1 MITLLLVDDE
11 PAVRQGLKMRLALE
25 PDMEIVGEADD
36 GAAAVQQVEAFHPG
50 VVVMDI
56 AMPGV
61 NGIEATTLLQQCCPT
76 TAVVI
81 LTLYDHPEMRELARN
96 AGARSLVGKQEEP
109 DALIAAIR
117 TAAIPRPSCAQAS
130 TVTA

>member
-25 PDMEIVGEADD
+25 PDMTIVGEADD
-36 GAAAVQQVEAFHPG
+36 GAAALEQVEEVHPT
-50 VVVMDI
+50 VVIMDI

-61 NGIEATTLLQQCCPT
+61 NGIEATNRLQECCPN

-81 LTLYDHPEMRELARN
+81 LTLHDHPEMRELART

-109 DALIAAIR
+109 DALIRAIR
-117 TAAIPRPSCAQAS
+117 AAALLSA
-130 TVTA
+130 

>member
-25 PDMEIVGEADD
+25 PDMEVVGEADD
-36 GAAAVQQVEAFHPG
+36 GATAVLQVEAVHPR

-56 AMPGV
+56 AMPGI
-61 NGIEATTLLQQCCPT
+61 NGIEATTRLLQCCPST
-76 TAVVI
+76 DVVI
-81 LTLYDHPEMRELARN
+81 LTLHDHPEMRELARN

-109 DALIAAIR
+109 DALITAIR
-117 TAAIPRPSCAQAS
+117 SAATPRAS
-130 TVTA
+130 

>member
-25 PDMEIVGEADD
+25 PDIQIVGEADD
-36 GAAAVQQVEAFHPG
+36 GAAAVERVEEIHPR
-50 VVVMDI
+50 VVLMDI

-61 NGIEATTLLQQCCPT
+61 NGIEATSRLMACCPT

-81 LTLYDHPEMRELARN
+81 LTLHDHPEMRELARN

-109 DALIAAIR
+109 DALLKAIR
-117 TAAIPRPSCAQAS
+117 AAALFSA
-130 TVTA
+130 